1 MSKKIKGTTESGFE
15 FETTERR
22 LNNFLLLR
30 YIGKADKGDI
40 EAVDKVLE
48 LILGKE
54 QSDAFIDHLTEEDG
68 ILPNEKIFSNI
79 KSIFESV
86 KEIKKS

>member
-54 QSDAFIDHLTEEDG
+54 QSDAFINHLTEEDG
-68 ILPNEKIFSNI
+68 ILPNEKIFSDI

>member
-48 LILGKE
+48 LILGRE

-68 ILPNEKIFSNI
+68 ILPNEKIFSDI

>member
-1 MSKKIKGTTESGFE
+1 MSKKIKGTTESGFK
-15 FETTERR
+15 FKTTERR

-54 QSDAFIDHLTEEDG
+54 QSDAFIDHLTEKDG
-68 ILPNEKIFSNI
+68 ILPNEKIFSDI

>member
-30 YIGKADKGDI
+30 YNGKADKGDI

-68 ILPNEKIFSNI
+68 ILPNEKIFSDI

>member
-48 LILGKE
+48 LILGRE

-68 ILPNEKIFSNI
+68 ILPNEKIFSDI
-79 KSIFESV
+79 KSIFKSV

>member
-68 ILPNEKIFSNI
+68 ILPNEKIFSDI

-86 KEIKKS
+86 KKIKKS

>member
-68 ILPNEKIFSNI
+68 ILPNEKIFSDI

>member
-1 MSKKIKGTTESGFE
+1 MTKKIKGTTESGFE

-30 YIGKADKGDI
+30 YIGKADKGNI

-68 ILPNEKIFSNI
+68 ILPNEKIFSDI

>member
-1 MSKKIKGTTESGFE
+1 MTKKIKGTTESGFE

-30 YIGKADKGDI
+30 YIGKADKGNI

-48 LILGKE
+48 LILGNE

-68 ILPNEKIFSNI
+68 ILPNEKIFSDI